1 MTKDLKEKKTEDDS
15 LQKENQTLRS
25 QLSIMQDLQNL
36 QNTTYYRQQILMML
50 ERQALAMEMLA
61 RNSEI
66 PSSEEDEKDEEDEE
80 E

>member
-36 QNTTYYRQQILMML
+36 QNMTYYRQQILMML